1 MCSVTITGV
10 QEADHGEWTC
20 ALSDNLSLDT
30 VKERVELGVVVG
42 GEVSL
47 SPGAGVIQLGEGD
60 TGQLVC
66 RVERA
71 WPRPL
76 ITWSI
81 ETETGTRELGEAGG
95 VGQVWVE
102 TAGGHLESLTQTLTY
117 TALTGDAGANISC
130 AVSQV
135 LDTEAGVTRLSIQQR
150 SVTLQILAS
159 TALRNSGDTAL
170 VNKVSREDDDAWF
183 RES

>member
-30 VKERVELGVVVG
+30 VKERLKLGVVVG

-66 RVERA
+66 RVEAA
-71 WPRPL
+71 WPRPT
-76 ITWSI
+76 IAWSL
-81 ETETGTRELGEAGG
+81 ETLTTEGERGELDTSREVRTGTERRIFQL
-95 VGQVWVE
+95 
-102 TAGGHLESLTQTLTY
+102 Y
-117 TALTGDAGANISC
+117 T
-130 AVSQV
+130 
-135 LDTEAGVTRLSIQQR
+135 
-150 SVTLQILAS
+150 
-159 TALRNSGDTAL
+159 
-170 VNKVSREDDDAWF
+170 
-183 RES
+183 

>member
-1 MCSVTITGV
+1 MTISGV

-66 RVERA
+66 RVEAA
-71 WPRPL
+71 WPRPN
-76 ITWSI
+76 IAWSLETI
-81 ETETGTRELGEAGG
+81 EGEWG
-95 VGQVWVE
+95 E
-102 TAGGHLESLTQTLTY
+102 
-117 TALTGDAGANISC
+117 
-130 AVSQV
+130 
-135 LDTEAGVTRLSIQQR
+135 LDT
-150 SVTLQILAS
+150 
-159 TALRNSGDTAL
+159 
-170 VNKVSREDDDAWF
+170 SREV
-183 RES
+183 RSERKTYISVK